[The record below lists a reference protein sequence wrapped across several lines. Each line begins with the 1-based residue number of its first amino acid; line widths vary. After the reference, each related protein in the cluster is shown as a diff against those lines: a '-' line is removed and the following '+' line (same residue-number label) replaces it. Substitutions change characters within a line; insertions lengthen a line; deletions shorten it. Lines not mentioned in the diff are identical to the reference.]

1 MKCLVTGVAGFIGS
15 HLAQRLL
22 HEGYE
27 VIGLDCFTDFYPR
40 WIKQRNLTSLE
51 FQPGF
56 QLVEDDL
63 NRINLNELLDGVGLI
78 FHLAAQAG
86 VRTSW
91 GENFSEYLKH
101 NIQATQKLL
110 EAIKE
115 RKIEKFIFAS
125 SSSVYGL
132 SPVFPM
138 VENGPVKPVSPYG
151 VTKLA
156 AEQLCFLYFKNY
168 GVPTVSLRFFT
179 VYGPRQRPDMAFHKF
194 FVALLKEDIIP
205 VYGDGHQTRDFT
217 FIEDI
222 IEANILALKR
232 GQVGE
237 VYNIG
242 GGHQKELVEVIEL
255 MEKITGRKAKINWL
269 APQKG
274 DVVHTLAC
282 IDKARMDLGYHPQT
296 DLENGLRQQWVWIKE
311 LYE

>member
-15 HLAQRLL
+15 HLAERLL
-22 HEGYE
+22 QEGYE

-40 WIKQRNLTSLE
+40 WIKQRNLTTLE
-51 FQPGF
+51 GKPRFQM
-56 QLVEDDL
+56 VEDDL
-63 NRINLNELLDGVGLI
+63 NRINLNELLDGVAFI

-138 VENGPVKPVSPYG
+138 VENGPVQPISPYG

-194 FVALLKEDIIP
+194 FVALLKKETIP
-205 VYGDGHQTRDFT
+205 IYGDGHQTRDFT
-217 FIEDI
+217 FIDDI

-232 GQVGE
+232 GRVGE

-242 GGHQKELVEVIEL
+242 GGHQKELGQVIEL
-255 MEKITGRKAKINWL
+255 MEKITGHKAKINWL
-269 APQKG
+269 DPQKG

-282 IDKARMDLGYHPQT
+282 IDKAKIDLGYNPQA
-296 DLENGLRQQWVWIKE
+296 DLENGLRQQWSWIKK
-311 LYE
+311 LYN

>member
-15 HLAQRLL
+15 HLAERLL
-22 HEGYE
+22 LEGYE

-40 WIKQRNLTSLE
+40 WLKQKNLASLVGK
-51 FQPGF
+51 PHF

-63 NRINLNELLDGVGLI
+63 NRTNLNELLDGVGFI

-101 NIQATQKLL
+101 NILATQKLL
-110 EAIKE
+110 EAIKK

-138 VENGPVKPVSPYG
+138 KENGSVQPISPYG

-179 VYGPRQRPDMAFHKF
+179 VYGPRQRPDMAFHQF
-194 FVALLKEDIIP
+194 FLALLKEEIIP
-205 VYGDGHQTRDFT
+205 LYGDGHQTRDFT
-217 FIEDI
+217 FIDDI

-232 GQVGE
+232 GRVGE

-242 GGHQKELVEVIEL
+242 GGHQKKLAEVIEL
-255 MEKITGRKAKINWL
+255 MEKITGRKAKINRL
-269 APQKG
+269 DPQKG
-274 DVVHTLAC
+274 EVAHTLAC
-282 IDKARMDLGYHPQT
+282 IDKARMDLGYNPRP
-296 DLENGLRQQWVWIKE
+296 DLENGLREQWAWIKKI
-311 LYE
+311 YA